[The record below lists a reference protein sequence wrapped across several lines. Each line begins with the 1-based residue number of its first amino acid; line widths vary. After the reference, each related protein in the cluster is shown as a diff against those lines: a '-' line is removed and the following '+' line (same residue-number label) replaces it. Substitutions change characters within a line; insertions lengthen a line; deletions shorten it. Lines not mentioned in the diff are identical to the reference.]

1 MQDYRV
7 IVEARR
13 GTSKSPTSAQYTRS
27 FQKVSAEK
35 PEIKEEKD
43 IKHHISPVLTVAKVG
58 VVATKVNG
66 YVGELTENS
75 VQQRRN
81 QFVITNA
88 GLVAGIVANPLLGLS
103 ATGYYYG
110 NAGSNYGIR
119 IYKENLSAGYMRQ
132 LSNGTVSTGR
142 W

>member
-1 MQDYRV
+1 MTGYRV

-58 VVATKVNG
+58 FVATKING

-88 GLVAGIVANPLLGLS
+88 GLVAGIIANPGLGLTV
-103 ATGYYYG
+103 AGVYYG
-110 NAGSNYGIR
+110 NAGIGYGIR

-132 LSNGTVSTGR
+132 LSNGTVKTGR
-142 W
+142 